1 MKTVGI
7 ALLGYGTVGKAFE
20 KLLLTQKDSVK
31 RKLNQFGKED
41 LDLELRWIYYR
52 NQPPKIHSTAKLT
65 SSFDEILSDENVEII
80 VELMGGREAASFMFR
95 AMDKGLSVVTANK
108 LALFTERGELEKR
121 AKEKKVDFYYE
132 ASVAA
137 AIPILKIMRESLIYD
152 EILELQGIINGSTNF
167 ILTKISQGMDYEE
180 ALKLA
185 RDLGYLE
192 ADPDLD
198 LEGYDALYKLGI
210 LCYTA
215 FGEYPVDIQRQGIES
230 LWKTKGKNKLKLIA
244 RGTRGSARLSLEE
257 IDPSSPFYPVDD
269 GENALLVKTKYG
281 GNYFFRGAGAGGEPT
296 ATAVLSDA
304 VALAQ
309 KRKSRN
315 LTKV

>member
-20 KLLLTQKDSVK
+20 KLLLDQKDSVK
-31 RKLNQFGKED
+31 RKIRQFGKED
-41 LDLELRWIYYR
+41 VELDLRWIYYR
-52 NQPPKIHSTAKLT
+52 NQPPKTNSSAKLT
-65 SSFDEILSDENVEII
+65 SSFDEILSDDKVEIV
-80 VELMGGREAASFMFR
+80 VELMGGKEASSFMFR
-95 AMDKGLSVVTANK
+95 AMDKGVSVVTANK
-108 LALFTERGELEKR
+108 LALYNEKGELEQY

-137 AIPILKIMRESLIYD
+137 AIPILRVLRESLIYD
-152 EILELQGIINGSTNF
+152 EILEIQGIINGSTNF
-167 ILTKISQGMDYEE
+167 ILTKISQGMDVHD
-180 ALKLA
+180 ALSLA
-185 RDLGYLE
+185 KELGYLE
-192 ADPDLD
+192 ADPSLD

-215 FGEYPVDIQRQGIES
+215 FGEYPVEIKRQGIQS

-244 RGTRGSARLSLEE
+244 RGTRDSAGLSLEE
-257 IDPSSPFYPVDD
+257 IDPSSPFYTVDD
-269 GENALLVKTKYG
+269 GDNALLVKTKYG

-296 ATAVLSDA
+296 ATAVLSDTMA
-304 VALAQ
+304 IAQ